1 MGMSLN
7 VAFNKKVAPYDTIG
21 ADHTTLGDMI
31 DQLEKIAK
39 KSKLASLMQFHSM
52 DPEEAAELF
61 DIDPEEAG
69 PLKWFDPK
77 KGLVAVRGF
86 ITLLREN
93 PKVIPK
99 AAEILED
106 LESIEKE
113 LVAASEQKA
122 KFHFAYLD

>member
-7 VAFNKKVAPYDTIG
+7 VAFNKKVAPYGTIG
-21 ADHTTLGDMI
+21 DDHPTLGEGI
-31 DQLEKIAK
+31 EQLEKVAEK
-39 KSKLASLMQFHSM
+39 NKLASLMQFHSM

-61 DIDPEEAG
+61 DVDPQEAG
-69 PLKWFDPK
+69 PLEWFDPK
-77 KGLVAVRGF
+77 KGLAAVRGL
-86 ITLLREN
+86 ITFLREN

-99 AAEILED
+99 GAEVLED

-113 LVAASEQKA
+113 LLIASEQKA